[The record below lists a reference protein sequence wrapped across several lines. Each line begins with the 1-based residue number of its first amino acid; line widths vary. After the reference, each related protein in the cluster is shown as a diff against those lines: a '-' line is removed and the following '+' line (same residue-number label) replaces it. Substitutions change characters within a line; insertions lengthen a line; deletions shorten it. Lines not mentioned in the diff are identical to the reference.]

1 MKKILAI
8 AIAGLFTAGAY
19 AQSPAG
25 ASSEQQPVLNSK
37 SQKRA
42 EAKVDARPQGMVKT
56 PVGDSASNTEINPM
70 ATGKSANAAQA
81 KQNSKQHGM
90 VKKPVG
96 DDANSGELNPM
107 ATGKSANAAQ
117 AKVDARNAKAMAKKE
132 AAPN

>member
-1 MKKILAI
+1 MSKILAV
-8 AIAGLFTAGAY
+8 AIAGLFAAGAY
-19 AQSPAG
+19 AQNPAG
-25 ASSEQQPVLNSK
+25 TSSEQQPVMNSK
-37 SQKRA
+37 SQNRA
-42 EAKVDARPQGMVKT
+42 EAKVDARPQGMVKK
-56 PVGDSASNTEINPM
+56 PVGDSANNTEINPM

-117 AKVDARNAKAMAKKE
+117 AKVDARNAKAMAKKD
-132 AAPN
+132 AASN